1 MARAIL
7 ARTTNTRTIMQH
19 RKIAFIGAGN
29 MTRSIV
35 SGLVNNAYPAKLITA
50 SNPSMGKLSALQA
63 DFAINVT
70 QDNHVAVNA
79 ADVIVLAV
87 KPQLMEQ
94 VCAKLAE
101 DSNLGNK
108 LFVSIAAGITT
119 ARLQQMLG
127 GSFPIVRTMPNTPSA
142 LGKGMT
148 GLFADIDVNEID
160 KQYSA
165 EAKTAMF
172 NTTSIQKELFSV
184 QFFEDSSTPVGLK
197 SAFIKEM
204 YETAIQV
211 QPSMEHWAGTLAE
224 FGVNYTFTNSQF
236 WKEGKT
242 APAYYYDFSD
252 INSTISEY
260 MTGPDSTS
268 YVSYEDEIIE
278 KNDDRQSLKVIAP
291 PYIDAF
297 ARDYKRLLNE

>member
-1 MARAIL
+1 
-7 ARTTNTRTIMQH
+7 MQH
-19 RKIAFIGAGN
+19 RKITFIGAGN

-165 EAKTAMF
+165 DLMSQVGEIAWVNKESMIDGVIAAAGSSPAYFFLFLEAMQQEAEQQGF
-172 NTTSIQKELFSV
+172 DNTTARLMVQQAMLGAAEMVCHNPHLELSELRTQVTSKGGTTAKAIESFQQQGLQQLV
-184 QFFEDSSTPVGLK
+184 ANAMQAAVKRAEEMAKQF
-197 SAFIKEM
+197 
-204 YETAIQV
+204 
-211 QPSMEHWAGTLAE
+211 
-224 FGVNYTFTNSQF
+224 
-236 WKEGKT
+236 
-242 APAYYYDFSD
+242 
-252 INSTISEY
+252 
-260 MTGPDSTS
+260 
-268 YVSYEDEIIE
+268 
-278 KNDDRQSLKVIAP
+278 
-291 PYIDAF
+291 
-297 ARDYKRLLNE
+297 